1 MKSIRSAEELYEEMD
16 KLDRDNSVTQFSIPG
31 KGKYTM
37 VYEDHEKTIQ
47 EEVDEDEELK
57 KMIHESRRE
66 YKEGRYV
73 TMSEFIK
80 STYEEDFFK

>member
-1 MKSIRSAEELYEEMD
+1 MKSIHSAEEL
-16 KLDRDNSVTQFSIPG
+16 
-31 KGKYTM
+31 
-37 VYEDHEKTIQ
+37 
-47 EEVDEDEELK
+47 DEDDELK
-57 KMIHESRRE
+57 KMIHESRRD